1 MEDRITNM
9 GYLSRDL
16 NKPACMSQGLQD
28 RFLLVAA
35 PAGYGKTTLVV
46 DWLAQLPEDYA
57 YTWLALDEGDNDS
70 RRFLTYLIAA
80 MEQIQVGFGAI
91 VQSPLQI
98 PQPQP
103 DEVIL
108 TVLINELAALSW
120 PYARHFW
127 HEPWLF

>member
-1 MEDRITNM
+1 
-9 GYLSRDL
+9 
-16 NKPACMSQGLQD
+16 MSQGLQN

-35 PAGYGKTTLVV
+35 PASYGKTTLVV

-57 YTWLALDEGDNDS
+57 YAWLTLDEGDNDS

-80 MEQIQVGFGAI
+80 MEQIQVGFGATDQAI
-91 VQSPLQI
+91 LQS

-108 TVLINELAALSW
+108 TVLINELAALSR